1 MMDLRNL
8 SFPIARRRSLLAL
21 LAALALALGMVAP
34 HDLAVEQMG
43 RVSQVEIAEAAVHP
57 HAPPH
62 FEDAELKTHPACVGC
77 LLQLGSR
84 TVLSRPRV
92 PPRPMV
98 LAGNTTPYVALF
110 SAARPSLFGPSRA
123 PPSSFLSA

>member
-8 SFPIARRRSLLAL
+8 SFPIARRRPLLAL
-21 LAALALALGMVAP
+21 LAGLALALGMVAP
-34 HDLAVEQMG
+34 HDLAVEQTG
-43 RVSQVEIAEAAVHP
+43 RASQVEIAEAAVHP
-57 HAPPH
+57 NAPPH

-98 LAGNTTPYVALF
+98 LTGNTAPYVVRF
-110 SAARPSLFGPSRA
+110 STSRASFLGPTRA
-123 PPSSFLSA
+123 PPAYVLSA